1 MTAAISQ
8 MKRAAITAK
17 RVNKY
22 FVASASVI
30 AGHAIVHFVGA
41 VCPSVRRV
49 KSQHAKAVY
58 QNAAIVMKVCVYRV

>member
-1 MTAAISQ
+1 MTAAMSQ
-8 MKRAAITAK
+8 MKRAAITAR

-22 FVASASVI
+22 FVASALVI
-30 AGHAIVHFVGA
+30 AGRATHHFVVA
-41 VCPSVRRV
+41 VYPSVRRV